1 MVKLFKNSSP
11 RKIQPTY
18 FDIRLDHNTIWI
30 PAAGHTIKYGHAQG
44 KVILCL
50 SDPTCVRDVKLHLEG
65 RYYINWDTTFPTD
78 SHRHCKAFWKEL
90 PFHHDVWSF
99 LRVSAGS
106 SATTLEPGNYEFPF
120 QMCLPGRLPESMR
133 GIDDCYIHYFLR
145 AQIYGRKGESVSTS
159 REVTVRKVYNTP
171 SRTAPSSVE
180 NDWPDKIMYKVSIAT
195 PTVQFG
201 GNIRVTYRFVPLLKG
216 LTVKS
221 IRSGVIETHTVLRPY
236 ASRSREVLTDA
247 FDPPTWEE
255 MDIST
260 DDRCWYQCS
269 RMLHLPKSTRQCLQS
284 VATTVL
290 KVGHSIQ
297 FSITL
302 LNPDGHLSS
311 IRLSLPIVIIFYPST
326 SASLQMLSDI
336 ATWDEEENTLP
347 HYSDHV
353 RDLKLVEICPG
364 NPSTPAGPGSNE
376 KPPDYSVSHD
386 VSDIP
391 SYWDTI

>member
-1 MVKLFKNSSP
+1 
-11 RKIQPTY
+11 
-18 FDIRLDHNTIWI
+18 
-30 PAAGHTIKYGHAQG
+30 
-44 KVILCL
+44 
-50 SDPTCVRDVKLHLEG
+50 
-65 RYYINWDTTFPTD
+65 
-78 SHRHCKAFWKEL
+78 
-90 PFHHDVWSF
+90 
-99 LRVSAGS
+99 
-106 SATTLEPGNYEFPF
+106 
-120 QMCLPGRLPESMR
+120 
-133 GIDDCYIHYFLR
+133 
-145 AQIYGRKGESVSTS
+145 
-159 REVTVRKVYNTP
+159 
-171 SRTAPSSVE
+171 
-180 NDWPDKIMYKVSIAT
+180 MYKVSIAT

-290 KVGHSIQ
+290 KPFPSTHP
-297 FSITL
+297 F
-302 LNPDGHLSS
+302 
-311 IRLSLPIVIIFYPST
+311 IIFYPST

-353 RDLKLVEICPG
+353 RDSKLVEICPG